1 MKVFISH
8 ASEDKDLAR
17 TLSRFLRD
25 AGLEVWSDED
35 IMPGDNWAQKV
46 SQALNASE
54 AMVVLVST
62 AALNSDLVRREIEF
76 ALGTEAYR
84 KRLVPVF
91 VGSRDTIPQD
101 RLPWIL
107 RRLNGVELT
116 DPTKEENLQ
125 QIVHTLSTIH

>member
-8 ASEDKDLAR
+8 AFEDRDLAR
-17 TLSRFLRD
+17 TVSRFLRD
-25 AGLEVWSDED
+25 AGLEVWTAEE

-46 SQALNASE
+46 SQALNASDT
-54 AMVVLVST
+54 MVVLVST

-76 ALGTEAYR
+76 ALGTEAYK

-91 VGSRDTIPQD
+91 VESLDTIPRD

-116 DPTKEENLQ
+116 DPTKQENLQ
-125 QIVHTLSTIH
+125 QIVHTLSTIQ